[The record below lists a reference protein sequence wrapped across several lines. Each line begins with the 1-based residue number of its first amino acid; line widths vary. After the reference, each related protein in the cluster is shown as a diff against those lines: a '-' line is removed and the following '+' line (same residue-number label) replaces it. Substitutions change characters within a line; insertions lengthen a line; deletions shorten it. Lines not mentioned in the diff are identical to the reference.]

1 MYNDKKLTHR
11 IHMSNLMESKPTKY
25 LLLECLSNINQ
36 YILVFAV
43 TLAIINKKRCVAPIN
58 L

>member
-11 IHMSNLMESKPTKY
+11 IHMSYLMESKPTKY
-25 LLLECLSNINQ
+25 LLPECLSNINQ
-36 YILVFAV
+36 YILVLAV

-58 L
+58 V